1 VNELDIDQL
10 LQDEPEPAE
19 RARLRRTHELLL
31 AAGPPPDLPPA
42 LRVPPGTRPPAQV
55 HTLPG
60 GFPRRRVAASLVAA
74 AALALVA
81 FGGGYLVGN
90 EDRAFPIDFVL
101 PMNGTDAAPQA
112 RASLEVGEID
122 EAGNWPM
129 RMTVRNL
136 PERPN
141 RGRYQLWLTRDG
153 ELAASC
159 GFFVVE
165 GEKTVVYLNAPYR
178 LRQYE
183 DWVVTRE
190 HSRRVLL
197 TTPPEA
203 RERAEA

>member
-1 VNELDIDQL
+1 VNQSDFDRLVEE
-10 LQDEPEPAE
+10 EPEAAE
-19 RARLRRTHELLL
+19 RARLRRTHELLVT
-31 AAGPPPDLPPA
+31 AGPPPDLPPA

-55 HTLPG
+55 ITLPG

-81 FGGGYLVGN
+81 FGGGYLVGSDD
-90 EDRAFPIDFVL
+90 EAFPIDFVL
-101 PMNGTDAAPQA
+101 PMNGTDAMPQA

-129 RMTVRNL
+129 RMTVRGL
-136 PERPN
+136 PERPG
-141 RGRYQLWLTRDG
+141 RGRYQLWLTRNG

-178 LRQYE
+178 LRRYD

-190 HSRRVLL
+190 NSERILL
-197 TTPPEA
+197 ASPPEA
-203 RERAEA
+203 RERA